1 MARPIVTVNVGA
13 PTVLVV
19 EDNASDQA
27 LIVESLTRAGYS
39 VHTAAT
45 GAQALVRLRE
55 TDFDAITLDLLLPD
69 MSGVEVLQQIRDEDC
84 NANVPVI
91 VLTVVAEKGAVAGFR
106 VTDILAKP
114 LDTGA
119 LLNALQRA
127 GVTPQR
133 RGAVLVV
140 DDDEGSL
147 KLMEATLERSGY
159 DTICRKDGEAALQA
173 AAESPLIAVV
183 LDLIMPRLDGF
194 EFLERFRRTE
204 SGRSTPVIVWTVKD
218 LTKHDQARLRETAQ
232 AVVMKGNEGATALLR
247 ELDAFLPRRQAS

>member
-1 MARPIVTVNVGA
+1 M
-13 PTVLVV
+13 
-19 EDNASDQA
+19 
-27 LIVESLTRAGYS
+27 
-39 VHTAAT
+39 
-45 GAQALVRLRE
+45 
-55 TDFDAITLDLLLPD
+55 
-69 MSGVEVLQQIRDEDC
+69 
-84 NANVPVI
+84 I

-247 ELDAFLPRRQAS
+247 ELDAFLPRRQSTPASAPFRPWAAPALHRGGRRPMSPSNATVSFIICRSTRSSRSMPTRITPKLIRSWC